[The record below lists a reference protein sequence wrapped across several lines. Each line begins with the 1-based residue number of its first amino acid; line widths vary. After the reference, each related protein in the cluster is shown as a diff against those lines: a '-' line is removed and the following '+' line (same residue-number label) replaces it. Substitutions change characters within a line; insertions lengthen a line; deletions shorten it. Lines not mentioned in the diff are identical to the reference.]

1 MQLYGI
7 SPVHPH
13 CFSPGGEDNFPAV
26 VQIIVGAE
34 FAPPMID
41 KLISLG
47 CVVNGD
53 HKDLER
59 HIETMPD
66 MFGGG
71 RFWGADVTFPTWQDY
86 HTWWHWMREKMC
98 TDSAFPVVNM
108 NRQYRSA
115 VPVYYET
122 AVAAVVYPSVKK
134 AVTPLVRDTK
144 EQNDAFH
151 EFMKGVVAK
160 DRFPYN
166 ESEHL
171 QKVAKSIA
179 DEIADEMKKPG
190 YARQILGHIEFPE
203 QPLTALAQY
212 IEQNVRDDGSIVGE
226 DEGMDIDAIYA
237 RTAKLTRPEPILKD
251 VKDNCA
257 RYNDDGSPEFVEAAL
272 EAVHRD
278 LAVDEDGNVIRITA
292 RELIENFYKHM
303 DKQGKVP
310 SFQAPEVYVT
320 GREHRYLTPEDKA
333 ISLKSRQFQGIPR
346 GDLDD
351 DVGMSSRGQ

>member
-1 MQLYGI
+1 MERTELVGDLPCDPK
-7 SPVHPH
+7 SFGGKDVENFPH
-13 CFSPGGEDNFPAV
+13 CFRIMIGD
-26 VQIIVGAE
+26 E
-34 FAPPMID
+34 FAPPMVD
-41 KLISLG
+41 KLISLDCDIHG
-47 CVVNGD
+47 AREED
-53 HKDLER
+53 
-59 HIETMPD
+59 MPT

-71 RFWGADVTFPTWQDY
+71 RFWGATVVFKTLAAYTDWWKWLQYHMVADLEALTIVRQQRGAHPVDY
-86 HTWWHWMREKMC
+86 GTVHR
-98 TDSAFPVVNM
+98 DIVV
-108 NRQYRSA
+108 S
-115 VPVYYET
+115 
-122 AVAAVVYPSVKK
+122 PSVE
-134 AVTPLVRDTK
+134 VTPLVRDTK

-160 DRFPYN
+160 DRFPYHV
-166 ESEHL
+166 SEHL
-171 QKVAKSIA
+171 KKVAQS
-179 DEIADEMKKPG
+179 IADEMKKPG
-190 YARQILGHIEFPE
+190 YARQILGHTKFPE
-203 QPLTALAQY
+203 QPLTLAQW